1 MNAPVLPS
9 GYRVILCLALALG
22 LSAAARADLAVV
34 GTRHVYPANDKSLTI
49 QTRNTGERPILV
61 QVWLDQGSRD
71 ADPSQL
77 AVPFVVAP
85 PVFRLNA
92 HERAAVSLRHTG
104 EPMPT
109 DRESVFWINFL
120 NVPSSTPSV
129 AGDAPNRLKLSHRFR
144 MKVLY
149 RPSGLA
155 GSAREA
161 IDQVR
166 WTYRNAAEGA
176 QGEGVLEAW
185 NPSAYFVSFARV
197 EFKARAG
204 PVLLDGLTVAPMG
217 GTRFPLA
224 PGVIPLAGRDALRFE
239 APTDD
244 GVMVQGTSALATSAM
259 K

>member
-1 MNAPVLPS
+1 MN
-9 GYRVILCLALALG
+9 ALG
-22 LSAAARADLAVV
+22 LPAAYRAMLGLGCALGLTAMAHADLAVV
-34 GTRHVYPANDKSLTI
+34 GTRHIYPANDKSLTI
-49 QTRNTGERPILV
+49 QTRNTGDRPILV

-77 AVPFVVAP
+77 TVPFVVAP

-104 EPMPT
+104 EPMPA

-120 NVPSSTPSV
+120 NVPSSAPSV
-129 AGDAPNRLKLSHRFR
+129 EGDTSNRLKLSHRFR

-161 IDQVR
+161 LDQVT
-166 WTYRNAAEGA
+166 WTYRHAADGG

-185 NPSAYFVSFARV
+185 NPSAYFVSYARV
-197 EFKARAG
+197 EFKTRAG
-204 PVLLDGLTVAPMG
+204 AVLLDGLTVAPLG

-224 PGVIPLAGRDALRFE
+224 PGVIPLAGRGALRFE
-239 APTDD
+239 APADD
-244 GVMVQGTSALATSAM
+244 GVMVKGASALATGAT

>member
-1 MNAPVLPS
+1 
-9 GYRVILCLALALG
+9 
-22 LSAAARADLAVV
+22 
-34 GTRHVYPANDKSLTI
+34 
-49 QTRNTGERPILV
+49 
-61 QVWLDQGSRD
+61 
-71 ADPSQL
+71 
-77 AVPFVVAP
+77 
-85 PVFRLNA
+85 
-92 HERAAVSLRHTG
+92 
-104 EPMPT
+104 
-109 DRESVFWINFL
+109 
-120 NVPSSTPSV
+120 
-129 AGDAPNRLKLSHRFR
+129 

-197 EFKARAG
+197 ELQARGG

>member
-1 MNAPVLPS
+1 
-9 GYRVILCLALALG
+9 
-22 LSAAARADLAVV
+22 
-34 GTRHVYPANDKSLTI
+34 
-49 QTRNTGERPILV
+49 
-61 QVWLDQGSRD
+61 
-71 ADPSQL
+71 
-77 AVPFVVAP
+77 
-85 PVFRLNA
+85 
-92 HERAAVSLRHTG
+92 
-104 EPMPT
+104 
-109 DRESVFWINFL
+109 
-120 NVPSSTPSV
+120 
-129 AGDAPNRLKLSHRFR
+129 LKLSHRFR

-155 GSAREA
+155 GSSREA

-166 WTYRNAAEGA
+166 WAYHAAPDGE

-197 EFKARAG
+197 EFKTRAG

-224 PGVIPLAGRDALRFE
+224 PGVIPLAGRDALRFK